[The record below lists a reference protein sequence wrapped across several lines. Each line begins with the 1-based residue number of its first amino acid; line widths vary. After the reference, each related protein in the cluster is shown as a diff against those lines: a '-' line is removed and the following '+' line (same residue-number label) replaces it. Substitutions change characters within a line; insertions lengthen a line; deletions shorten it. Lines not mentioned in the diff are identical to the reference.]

1 MNQWKAHKGFY
12 AQFWVETNEEKLLC
26 HRRVLISKLEKNVEI
41 FELEV
46 KILSSNM
53 TIYCNLQS
61 EDYVGVNVMKEF
73 VPNDDPRKYIMIS
86 AQSNLL
92 NNHNTDTNDNT
103 RVMEEE
109 EIFDNDIDPKL
120 WETFVESSTSENH
133 GNDGQNNKRND
144 WPIGYSSKIENNRK
158 QHNIEANER
167 KTQNTIKRQPKSTLP
182 CKHRCKNKK
191 DCAHPCCK
199 IEHSNVSAFS
209 EILKRPAIEENL
221 SVYESPFKK
230 VKQDHI
236 FQNQISGTK
245 LSFPPMA
252 VFKES
257 QNNTIQ
263 TDEKKDSIVHD
274 IFEDEG
280 IDISIF
286 NFDEDDLLEE
296 IRNEDEY
303 EASNTFSKMSERN
316 EPGSGK
322 GHYKEPK
329 KHEDES
335 YICENSCDKLWE
347 DTGIYIQKVL
357 QESNCPVYES
367 HDNNQSE
374 NIGTIFQS
382 KNLLEWI
389 NDNVEIVN
397 EDD

>member
-1 MNQWKAHKGFY
+1 MFIWRTFFFSVQALFI
-12 AQFWVETNEEKLLC
+12 F
-26 HRRVLISKLEKNVEI
+26 LI
-41 FELEV
+41 
-46 KILSSNM
+46 
-53 TIYCNLQS
+53 
-61 EDYVGVNVMKEF
+61 
-73 VPNDDPRKYIMIS
+73 
-86 AQSNLL
+86 
-92 NNHNTDTNDNT
+92 
-103 RVMEEE
+103 
-109 EIFDNDIDPKL
+109 
-120 WETFVESSTSENH
+120 
-133 GNDGQNNKRND
+133 
-144 WPIGYSSKIENNRK
+144 
-158 QHNIEANER
+158 
-167 KTQNTIKRQPKSTLP
+167 
-182 CKHRCKNKK
+182 
-191 DCAHPCCK
+191 
-199 IEHSNVSAFS
+199 
-209 EILKRPAIEENL
+209 
-221 SVYESPFKK
+221 
-230 VKQDHI
+230 
-236 FQNQISGTK
+236 
-245 LSFPPMA
+245 
-252 VFKES
+252 
-257 QNNTIQ
+257 
-263 TDEKKDSIVHD
+263 DSIVHD